1 MATVATR
8 KMTADE
14 FVAWL
19 DGVDNG
25 DKVFELER
33 GEVVE
38 MPSPGELHG
47 VICFLIVRWLGNYV
61 FQRGKG
67 YLCSNDTGLL
77 VEHDP
82 DTLRG
87 PDVML
92 FDESRPLDQMS
103 RKYTA
108 HVPKLVVE
116 VRSPNDQPTRMTRRV
131 GQYLKRGVALVWL
144 VDPEVRSVTVCRADR
159 FPTVLDETEEL
170 TGEDVLPDLRVRVA
184 ELFTSPG
191 ETSGAPRA

>member
-1 MATVATR
+1 MATVATL

-19 DGVDNG
+19 DGIDNG
-25 DKVFELER
+25 GKVFELER

-47 VICFLIVRWLGNYV
+47 VVCGLIAYLLWRYI
-61 FQRGKG
+61 FQKGKG

-77 VEHDP
+77 VERDP

-87 PDVML
+87 PDIML
-92 FDESRPLDQMS
+92 FDESRRLDQMS
-103 RKYTA
+103 RKYTL

-116 VRSPNDQPTRMTRRV
+116 VRSPNDQPTKMTYRV
-131 GQYLKRGVALVWL
+131 GQYLQRGVSLVWL
-144 VDPEVRSVTVCRADR
+144 VDPEVRCVTVCRQDS
-159 FPTVLDETEEL
+159 FPKVLDDTLEL
-170 TGEDVLPDLRVRVA
+170 TGEEILPDLRMRVA
-184 ELFTSPG
+184 ELFALPGDQTASPHV
-191 ETSGAPRA
+191 

>member
-1 MATVATR
+1 MATVEAK

-14 FVAWL
+14 FVDWL
-19 DGVDNG
+19 DTVDNG

-33 GEVVE
+33 GEVLE

-47 VICFLIVRWLGNYV
+47 VVCGLITYLLWKYI

-77 VEHDP
+77 VEQDP

-87 PDVML
+87 SDIML
-92 FDESRPLDQMS
+92 FDESRRLDQMS

-116 VRSPNDQPTRMTRRV
+116 VRSPHDQPTKMTHRV
-131 GQYLKRGVALVWL
+131 GQYLQRGVALVWL
-144 VDPEVRSVTVCRADR
+144 VDPEVRSVTVCRNDR
-159 FPTVLDETEEL
+159 FPKVLDETLEL
-170 TGEDVLPDLRVRVA
+170 TGEEVLLDLRLRVA
-184 ELFTSPG
+184 DLFALPG
-191 ETSGAPRA
+191 ETIEPAKV

>member
-1 MATVATR
+1 MATVETR

-19 DGVDNG
+19 DTVDNG

-33 GEVVE
+33 GEIVE

-47 VICFLIVRWLGNYV
+47 VVCGLVAYLLWRYI

-67 YLCSNDTGLL
+67 YLCTNDTGLL
-77 VEHDP
+77 VEREP

-87 PDVML
+87 PDIML
-92 FDESRPLDQMS
+92 FDESRRLDQMS

-108 HVPKLVVE
+108 HIPKLVVE
-116 VRSPNDQPTRMTRRV
+116 VRSPNDQPTKMTRRV
-131 GQYLKRGVALVWL
+131 GQYLQRGVGLVWL

-159 FPTVLDETEEL
+159 FPRVLDEAEEL
-170 TGEDVLPDLRVRVA
+170 TGEELLPDLRLRVA
-184 ELFTSPG
+184 ELFAVPADQTANPQL
-191 ETSGAPRA
+191 